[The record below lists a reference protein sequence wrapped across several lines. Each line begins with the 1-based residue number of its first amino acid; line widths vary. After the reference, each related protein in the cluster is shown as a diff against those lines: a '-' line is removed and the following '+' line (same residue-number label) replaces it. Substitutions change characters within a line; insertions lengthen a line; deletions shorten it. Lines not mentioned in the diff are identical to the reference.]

1 MTFKVSFKVS
11 FKSRLS
17 RVQTTLKQRLRP
29 EPIELELDVV
39 EQLIVQHLLRVE
51 QASFAELS
59 DAVLAARSTAD
70 QQQVRLSLIRFES
83 FRLVQRILHPE
94 LEPGKQMS
102 FTLTADGR
110 RLKRVI
116 PDQPR
121 SRIQTWL

>member
-1 MTFKVSFKVS
+1 MP
-11 FKSRLS
+11 SRWS
-17 RVQTTLKQRLRP
+17 RMRSAIKQRLRP
-29 EPIELELDVV
+29 EPIEIELDVV

-51 QASFAELS
+51 QASFDELV
-59 DAVLAARSTAD
+59 DAVLVARPTAE

-83 FRLVQRILHPE
+83 MRLCQRLLHPE

-110 RLKRVI
+110 RLKAVI
-116 PDQPR
+116 PSVPR

>member
-1 MTFKVSFKVS
+1 MSL
-11 FKSRLS
+11 KSRLS
-17 RVQTTLKQRLRP
+17 RVRTALKQRLRTD
-29 EPIELELDVV
+29 PIEIELDVV
-39 EQLIVQHLLRVE
+39 EQLIVQHLLLVE

-59 DAVLAARSTAD
+59 DAVLAARPTAD

>member
-1 MTFKVSFKVS
+1 MTFKVSFKT
-11 FKSRLS
+11 RLS
-17 RVQTTLKQRLRP
+17 RVRAALKQRLRP
-29 EPIELELDVV
+29 DPIEVELDVV
-39 EQLIVQHLLRVE
+39 EQLIIQHLLRVE
-51 QASFAELS
+51 QASFAELA
-59 DAVLAARSTAD
+59 DAVLGARPTAD

>member
-1 MTFKVSFKVS
+1 MARIARWRES
-11 FKSRLS
+11 
-17 RVQTTLKQRLRP
+17 LKRRLRP
-29 EPIELELDVV
+29 EPIEIELDVV
-39 EQLIVQHLLRVE
+39 EQLIVQHLLLVE
-51 QASFAELS
+51 QASFDDLVN
-59 DAVLAARSTAD
+59 AVLVARPTAN

-83 FRLVQRILHPE
+83 FRLIQRLLHPE

-110 RLKRVI
+110 RLQTVI